1 MDCPQQEKRSK
12 RESESEIRENR
23 YISPWSIM
31 LRLLFALGP
40 SAALHSTY
48 TSLLISQTPAVCQ
61 LILTFSKS
69 ITPLSKV
76 SVPAN
81 LYCAQTHTHTHSHTI
96 LHTHTP
102 KKGKWERVC
111 HLCFW
116 ASVSYRWWNTSF
128 ICHTS
133 LSCVSLP
140 CLSALTHLKLST
152 LDMPGHYPGLDWIIY
167 RTYQLE
173 FVLECFTEFSVVLW

>member
-81 LYCAQTHTHTHSHTI
+81 LYCAQTHTHTH
-96 LHTHTP
+96 THTQYYILTHQ
-102 KKGKWERVC
+102 KKVNERE
-111 HLCFW
+111 
-116 ASVSYRWWNTSF
+116 SV
-128 ICHTS
+128 I
-133 LSCVSLP
+133 CVSGL
-140 CLSALTHLKLST
+140 LSATDDGIQVSSATLRCPVSLCPVYLLSHISSCPLWT
-152 LDMPGHYPGLDWIIY
+152 CLVII
-167 RTYQLE
+167 QG
-173 FVLECFTEFSVVLW
+173 

>member
-1 MDCPQQEKRSK
+1 
-12 RESESEIRENR
+12 
-23 YISPWSIM
+23 M

-81 LYCAQTHTHTHSHTI
+81 LYCAQTYTHTLTQYYT
-96 LHTHTP
+96 LTHQ
-102 KKGKWERVC
+102 KKVNEREYVVC
-111 HLCFW
+111 VPGL
-116 ASVSYRWWNTSF
+116 
-128 ICHTS
+128 
-133 LSCVSLP
+133 
-140 CLSALTHLKLST
+140 LSAADDGIQVSSATLHCPVSPCPVYLLSHISRCPFWT
-152 LDMPGHYPGLDWIIY
+152 CLVII
-167 RTYQLE
+167 QG
-173 FVLECFTEFSVVLW
+173 